1 MTLYHFNN
9 KKNKVKNKAE
19 YIYSRIIHLSKEYI
33 EKINYPFNK
42 DFQLNFEIFS
52 LFLIMYF
59 KISKELKYD
68 QFKRT
73 NIELMNIFTKDLE
86 NNFRELGIGDMSIG
100 KYVKTYIKKFYYRIK
115 KLDSIYD
122 SSNINEMNDFLS
134 ILKNN
139 NLSKEISNT
148 IFISY
153 INLKNEMKNNK
164 IGGYFIE

>member
-19 YIYSRIIHLSKEYI
+19 YIYSRINHLSKEYI

-42 DFQLNFEIFS
+42 DFQLTFEIFS